1 MQRVNL
7 RRNRHRA
14 LPSREPMT
22 PPPPPPL
29 PPTPPSN
36 PRVAKLPLRSLSS
49 SPDTLPKG
57 APGRRR
63 QLFLCSSDLP
73 ILAATTLVGFCL
85 LVPPR
90 FKTISSFIPRSQ
102 NPQRDSLL
110 RPRDRAQ
117 RCFVFWHQKK
127 EGGRKERG

>member
-7 RRNRHRA
+7 RRNRLRA

-22 PPPPPPL
+22 PPTPPPP

-57 APGRRR
+57 AAGRRR
-63 QLFLCSSDLP
+63 HNNSSS
-73 ILAATTLVGFCL
+73 
-85 LVPPR
+85 VPLIFQFYRRPPS
-90 FKTISSFIPRSQ
+90 TASASSFRLALKQTAPFSPDPRTLCGTPFCAQ
-102 NPQRDSLL
+102 EIA
-110 RPRDRAQ
+110 PRDVL
-117 RCFVFWHQKK
+117 FFGTKK
-127 EGGRKERG
+127 RRG